1 MHSAFD
7 SSQADLMR
15 LCEVSTHLPCSLRT
29 SQASLPVRQIG
40 LRHCEVST
48 HLPVQAYVAYVV
60 TLALLC

>member
-1 MHSAFD
+1 
-7 SSQADLMR
+7 MR